1 MRRPLCLAMLG
12 FTAAVRIITWIK
24 PLPQPS
30 PPAEDGQTAVVA
42 GTVSDITSYMDPEN
56 GQMVH
61 IVYLK
66 AADAL
71 LFQGAEMQWDLKFKD
86 PDAELIKTD
95 SISLNTNLNNF
106 TAAGIR
112 AVNFSDRDLKQNI
125 TAQKEA
131 QKQPQEID
139 MQVWEKSAQEQGLP
153 AQTLEKSAQE
163 QEMLMRS
170 QGGTG
175 VMCRLREGEVR
186 HFKTA
191 TNPGEFDARAYYAGQ
206 GISMQLSQAVLT
218 GKSEG
223 YSGWRH
229 ALYRLRRH
237 AGEVLENIFP
247 QKEASVLKAML
258 LGEKK
263 GMDSEIKALYQG
275 AGISHILAISGLH
288 ISLLGMGLYRLLSRF
303 LSRKLSGL
311 LSCGVLFSYL
321 VMTGFSASAARA
333 GIMFLLYMTAKIVGR
348 TYDMPTALSTA
359 AALLLLE
366 NPAWLQDGGF
376 QLSFAAAAGAAV
388 TIPAFERMGSDAVKL
403 FGKDKGKKNYIKMY
417 REQQKHPVMQRLLQ
431 GFRSSFCISL
441 TTLPVLLSVF
451 YEWNLLSILLNV
463 FVIPLMGILMG
474 GTVLLVLAGSVVGGI
489 GEPVFVFLRIL
500 ALPVKGILIFYEKL
514 CLLSEGLPG
523 IWHAGKPELWQLLV
537 FAAGLGLLLLL
548 AEKIPR
554 PAGVPAAVLLCLVFA
569 LKPQDGMQ
577 MTMLDVGQGDCI
589 YIRTESGKH
598 YLYDAGSSSQK
609 DTGTWQVIPF
619 LKYQGVGTL
628 EAVFVSHWDAD
639 HINGLEAVF
648 EWAEK
653 SGVSIGGLVLPQAHV
668 VQDEPSRLVEMAGS
682 YHIPVYRMEAGDLL
696 KDGKT
701 EFLCLHP
708 DGRDSFTD
716 RNTAS
721 LVVQLT
727 LRAENGD
734 KDFSILLTGDVD
746 AEGEQKILAS
756 SPGLLQSCDILK
768 TAHHGSETST
778 TREFLDA
785 AAPACALISCGR
797 NNSYGH
803 PHKAVLERLK
813 AARIPV
819 FVTNECGAVT
829 VRRRQKKI
837 TVETFLNVD

>member
-1 MRRPLCLAMLG
+1 
-12 FTAAVRIITWIK
+12 
-24 PLPQPS
+24 
-30 PPAEDGQTAVVA
+30 
-42 GTVSDITSYMDPEN
+42 
-56 GQMVH
+56 
-61 IVYLK
+61 
-66 AADAL
+66 
-71 LFQGAEMQWDLKFKD
+71 
-86 PDAELIKTD
+86 
-95 SISLNTNLNNF
+95 
-106 TAAGIR
+106 
-112 AVNFSDRDLKQNI
+112 
-125 TAQKEA
+125 
-131 QKQPQEID
+131 
-139 MQVWEKSAQEQGLP
+139 
-153 AQTLEKSAQE
+153 
-163 QEMLMRS
+163 
-170 QGGTG
+170 
-175 VMCRLREGEVR
+175 
-186 HFKTA
+186 
-191 TNPGEFDARAYYAGQ
+191 
-206 GISMQLSQAVLT
+206 
-218 GKSEG
+218 
-223 YSGWRH
+223 
-229 ALYRLRRH
+229 
-237 AGEVLENIFP
+237 
-247 QKEASVLKAML
+247 
-258 LGEKK
+258 
-263 GMDSEIKALYQG
+263 
-275 AGISHILAISGLH
+275 
-288 ISLLGMGLYRLLSRF
+288 
-303 LSRKLSGL
+303 
-311 LSCGVLFSYL
+311 
-321 VMTGFSASAARA
+321 MTGFSASAARA

-463 FVIPLMGILMG
+463 LVIPLMGILMG

-489 GEPVFVFLRIL
+489 GEPFFVFLRIL

-554 PAGVPAAVLLCLVFA
+554 PAGVPAAVLLCLVFV

-619 LKYQGVGTL
+619 LKYQGVGRL

-682 YHIPVYRMEAGDLL
+682 YHIPVYRMAAGDLL

-708 DGRDSFTD
+708 DGRDSLTD

-797 NNSYGH
+797 NNPYGH